1 MKLCWMKEG
10 MNFEGGSVRRS
21 EVLFLWLFVN
31 EVQDLVSFFVVL
43 LAQKKL
49 KNVENFKK
57 RTGMIFVKMNYIIDF
72 DLFLVVIKLF
82 LFSCS
87 SFTENIR
94 ECNDFKIK
102 KHKYFFINV
111 N

>member
-43 LAQKKL
+43 LA
-49 KNVENFKK
+49 
-57 RTGMIFVKMNYIIDF
+57 
-72 DLFLVVIKLF
+72 
-82 LFSCS
+82 
-87 SFTENIR
+87 
-94 ECNDFKIK
+94 
-102 KHKYFFINV
+102 
-111 N
+111 

>member
-1 MKLCWMKEG
+1 
-10 MNFEGGSVRRS
+10 
-21 EVLFLWLFVN
+21 
-31 EVQDLVSFFVVL
+31 
-43 LAQKKL
+43 
-49 KNVENFKK
+49 
-57 RTGMIFVKMNYIIDF
+57 MIFVKMNYIIDF

>member
-1 MKLCWMKEG
+1 
-10 MNFEGGSVRRS
+10 
-21 EVLFLWLFVN
+21 
-31 EVQDLVSFFVVL
+31 
-43 LAQKKL
+43 
-49 KNVENFKK
+49 
-57 RTGMIFVKMNYIIDF
+57 MIFVKINYIIDF
-72 DLFLVVIKLF
+72 DLFLVVINLF

-87 SFTENIR
+87 FFTENIR